1 MDINNI
7 FSDKK
12 NLFIGIVLFL
22 SVVSFFHITHF
33 WSITNSNPFDY
44 ISGVAA
50 ELFIVA
56 ALIAIKYTN
65 WGWVMFLI
73 GLFIQGFGNIYSSFT
88 NIDMNSSMFLSFVS
102 LTKPVYNLFTDNSD
116 NIIYARSLSVLTGL
130 FYVIGTTTCF
140 NTYKAILNQ
149 EAEEAEYA
157 TDEIINTPVDNEELT
172 VLKSHINKSL
182 EAIDKKF
189 EDLQNTANSNNQEIL
204 NLIKDMKTTKVK
216 KLPIEK
222 KEEDNFTNL
231 VEPIFEEIPNEPI
244 NNLEISTIFDDE
256 VVLNK
261 EEVLNTQLLQTI
273 IEENNNETEK
283 IVEDYN
289 KTNIYIEQ
297 PNKNPYGKNHKWDLK
312 DS

>member
-1 MDINNI
+1 MDINTGKI

-33 WSITNSNPFDY
+33 WSITNTNPFDY
-44 ISGVAA
+44 ISGIAE
-50 ELFIVA
+50 ELFIIA
-56 ALIAIKYTN
+56 ALIAIKHTN

-88 NIDMNSSMFLSFVS
+88 NIDMNSSMFLSFIS
-102 LTKPVYNLFTDNSD
+102 LTKPIYNLFTDNSD

-149 EAEEAEYA
+149 EAEETEE
-157 TDEIINTPVDNEELT
+157 TNDTPVDNEELT
-172 VLKSHINKSL
+172 VLKADIKGSL
-182 EAIDKKF
+182 EEINKKF
-189 EDLQNTANSNNQEIL
+189 EILQNTTINNNEEIL
-204 NLIKDMKTTKVK
+204 NLIKNMQTTKNK
-216 KLPIEK
+216 KSPIVEK
-222 KEEDNFTNL
+222 DNFANL
-231 VEPIFEEIPNEPI
+231 VEPIFEEVFNERVD
-244 NNLEISTIFDDE
+244 NNDELLKIFDDN
-256 VVLNK
+256 VAIKK

-273 IEENNNETEK
+273 IEENNNKPEK

-289 KTNIYIEQ
+289 KTNIYIEEQ
-297 PNKNPYGKNHKWDLK
+297 PNKNPYIKNNKWNLK